1 MKKPRYLIIIGP
13 SGSGK
18 STLSNQIM
26 NDFPDKFYYNDI
38 DKCLKNK
45 ATLKECFD
53 FMENE
58 YINIQNKKADKN
70 KIIIAN
76 SYSDKM
82 FINLNKDDYIKI
94 YIDEKYENKERKK
107 ILLSY
112 LFKGEN
118 AHYITE
124 WNTLYNPQE
133 DFLYD
138 RTNYEE
144 LKVSLLNIL

>member
-45 ATLKECFD
+45 ATLKEFFD
-53 FMENE
+53 FIENE
-58 YINIQNKKADKN
+58 YINIQNKKVDKN

-76 SYSDKM
+76 SCSDEL

-94 YIDEKYENKERKK
+94 YIDEKYENKEQKK

-112 LFKGEN
+112 LFKNEN

-124 WNTLYNPQE
+124 WNTLYNPQK